1 MENLFNN
8 INEGKLS
15 NYKSLNIGFG
25 GLKTYI
31 TAHMTYPWLLKSSH
45 PSAPTVYGLVA
56 EYTCPPVIMRMRD
69 ITTYSPP

>member
-45 PSAPTVYGLVA
+45 PSGP
-56 EYTCPPVIMRMRD
+56 
-69 ITTYSPP
+69 TYSIWAGSRSIPPHQSS